1 MIVSVTVSVT
11 VRHVMKK
18 IFLKKNIV
26 ITCAYYTMTCDE
38 ISHLADLFPTR
49 LMRMYSGVG
58 PQRKHGRF

>member
-18 IFLKKNIV
+18 IFKKIIV

-49 LMRMYSGVG
+49 LMRMYSEWGG
-58 PQRKHGRF
+58 TATETC